1 MNLFHQ
7 LLLAINV
14 APLQGGGP
22 HMRVSLTRTSD
33 PTIDRQ
39 KTKLDIYYLLT
50 DLLFERILIAL
61 FNSGRHFF
69 VLGLAKQP
77 QAMLVAF
84 DNLVHAF
91 IPDQHCVCLV
101 NQVSRI
107 TQITL

>member
-14 APLQGGGP
+14 APLPGGGP
-22 HMRVSLTRTSD
+22 HMRVSLTGTSD
-33 PTIDRQ
+33 STIDLR
-39 KTKLDIYYLLT
+39 KTKLYTCYLLA
-50 DLLFERILIAL
+50 DLIFQRPLIVL
-61 FNSGRHFF
+61 FNWGRHFF
-69 VLGLAKQP
+69 VLGLAKQT
-77 QAMLVAF
+77 QTKLVAF

-107 TQITL
+107 AQITL